1 MDNNRKLHP
10 IIEILIFISFVA
22 LIGFL
27 IWSWK
32 FTDAKN
38 DSISFERT
46 ELKGEWVRAL
56 EDGSF
61 VNFPM
66 PGEADVEA
74 GEHLVLLYKI
84 QDNVLD
90 GDYIA
95 TRAVHMNM
103 IFYVDNELRYQSV
116 QDDKSAPYRKDIASR
131 YVYVPVNTSD
141 IGKTLRV
148 ECYRNS
154 PGVLRFKNWYVGEK
168 ISHLTNYIQ
177 EFSLQMLIGMAFAI
191 IGTACVILGIAIRVL
206 TKDDLRLD
214 FIGLA
219 MCTLAIWN
227 LTQSDFRDFLFVNIK
242 AISIVPTLA
251 LLILSFSM
259 GLFFNA
265 VQKGR
270 YTKSYFIALMIGIV
284 FGIVRL
290 ALQILHISDIYEGL
304 PFVLTYMYSMVVF
317 ISVTVIIDKK
327 KKYLSEYR
335 IIAIGFIAVALS
347 GVVQAISYF
356 SGKDENTPII
366 LSVGFFVLTIVS
378 FIQVIQMFIQNNL
391 DRKRAEVEAET
402 KARFWANISHEIK
415 NPINAILGINEMIFQ
430 ESREGKIRGYSK
442 DLESAGNMLMGLLND
457 VLDISKIDSGKMT
470 LVAGAYNVKN
480 IIRDCYQL
488 IEKRAKDKGLLL
500 IVESSPRIPKLLY
513 GDDIR
518 IKQII
523 LNLLTNAVKYTE
535 GGRVTL
541 VVEGEDIDPYFF
553 NLRVRV
559 IDTGM
564 GISKENQ
571 EKLFAAY
578 ERIDIEKNKNID
590 GTGLGLAITAELVG
604 LMNGTITVDST
615 PGVGSEFVIN
625 IPQKILDKDAM
636 GDVWEEEV
644 PLKEKNDSKYEGP
657 LFKAPDAKIL
667 IVDDVP
673 LNLKVCE
680 GLLRDTKI
688 TVDTASNGD
697 ECIFKALS
705 CKYDLILLDQQM
717 PDKTGVETLHELQ
730 NRDDNLNKSTPFIML
745 TAATEEEGLEYERA
759 GFASYL
765 AKPFSISQLQNMVF
779 RYIPKDKIDEEI
791 KK

>member
-1 MDNNRKLHP
+1 MDNSRKLHP
-10 IIEILIFISFVA
+10 IIEILIFISFAALVA
-22 LIGFL
+22 FL

-32 FTDAKN
+32 FAGAKS

-46 ELKGEWVRAL
+46 ELEGEWAREL
-56 EDGSF
+56 DDGSLVSF
-61 VNFPM
+61 SM
-66 PGEADVEA
+66 PGEANVEA

-103 IFYVDNELRYQSV
+103 IFYVDDELRYQSI
-116 QDDKSAPYRKDIASR
+116 QDETSAPYRKDIASR
-131 YVYVPVNTSD
+131 YVYVPVNSSD

-191 IGTACVILGIAIRVL
+191 IGAACVLLGIAIRIL
-206 TKDDLRLD
+206 TKGDLRLD

-227 LTQSDFRDFLFVNIK
+227 LTQSDFRDFLFVNVK

-265 VQKGR
+265 VQKER
-270 YTKSYFIALMIGIV
+270 YTKSYFIALMVGIV
-284 FGIVRL
+284 FGLVRL

-304 PFVLTYMYSMVVF
+304 PFVLAYMYSMVLF

-335 IIAIGFIAVALS
+335 IIAIGFVAVALS

-366 LSVGFFVLTIVS
+366 LSLGFFILTIVS
-378 FIQVIQMFIQNNL
+378 FVQVIQMFIQNNL

-415 NPINAILGINEMIFQ
+415 NPINAILGINEMIYQ
-430 ESREGKIRGYSK
+430 ESREGKIRDYSK

-457 VLDISKIDSGKMT
+457 VLDISRIDSGKMT
-470 LVAGAYNVKN
+470 LVSGAYNVKN

-523 LNLLTNAVKYTE
+523 LNLLTNAVKYTD

-541 VVEGEDIDPYFF
+541 VVEGEDIDPYYY

-571 EKLFAAY
+571 KKLFAAY
-578 ERIDIEKNKNID
+578 ERIDIKNKNID

-625 IPQKILDKDAM
+625 IPQKILDKDVM

-644 PLKEKNDSKYEGP
+644 LPKSKNESKYEGP
-657 LFKAPDAKIL
+657 LFKAPNARIL

-680 GLLRDTKI
+680 GLLRDTEI
-688 TVDTASNGD
+688 IVDTATNGD

-717 PDKTGVETLHELQ
+717 PDKTGVETLIELQ
-730 NRDDNLNKSTPFIML
+730 NRDDNLNKNTPFIML
-745 TAATEEEGLEYERA
+745 TAATEEEGIEYEKI

-765 AKPFSISQLQNMVF
+765 AKPFSISQLQNIVF
-779 RYIPKDKIDEEI
+779 RYIPKDKIDEET